1 MAPWDPWERRA
12 GTCTWRVSGG
22 WSSAPTGHS
31 LEETGRGQAGIAR
44 RPSLHSGAPASP
56 ALSGRGVCRSL
67 PNVPAST
74 LGGSGGPRSRGF
86 SSSRSRLPLD
96 WKGIWSVVCRYRP
109 GAGLYWEL
117 YPSAQDP
124 DPSFVRL
131 GGPLPSTSWPRQPG
145 GFPPLPIPHPP
156 LGAHLAAAQASLQPI
171 VTKLD
176 LERWRSLQELRP
188 KEGRLQ
194 ASSQRQPGRLHH
206 IPAPGQRVSGQGGRA

>member
-96 WKGIWSVVCRYRP
+96 WKGIWSMVCRYRP

-131 GGPLPSTSWPRQPG
+131 GGPLPSTSWSRQPG
-145 GFPPLPIPHPP
+145 GFPPLPIPRPP
-156 LGAHLAAAQASLQPI
+156 LGAHRAAAQASLQPI

>member
-22 WSSAPTGHS
+22 WSSAPTGRS

-44 RPSLHSGAPASP
+44 RPSLRSGAPTSP
-56 ALSGRGVCRSL
+56 ALPGRGVCRSL

-74 LGGSGGPRSRGF
+74 FGGSGGPRSRGF

-96 WKGIWSVVCRYRP
+96 WKGTWYRP
-109 GAGLYWEL
+109 GAGLYWGTH
-117 YPSAQDP
+117 PGAQDP
-124 DPSFVRL
+124 DPSFVPL
-131 GGPLPSTSWPRQPG
+131 GPLPSTWSRQPG
-145 GFPPLPIPHPP
+145 GFPPLPIPRPP

-176 LERWRSLQELRP
+176 LERRRSLQELRP

-206 IPAPGQRVSGQGGRA
+206 IPVPGQRVSGQGGPT